1 MRRYGL
7 VLSVMFLMVS
17 AVNALAIDDSN
28 SNGERVTLKA
38 GKLAGVLH
46 DNASNAGRDG
56 AGFTPLRYMDYPN
69 AILYRPDQVGL
80 NFEHIFNGLAKGLA
94 I

>member
-1 MRRYGL
+1 MRRFGLALSIVIVL
-7 VLSVMFLMVS
+7 VL
-17 AVNALAIDDSN
+17 AVNASAMGDSN

-56 AGFTPLRYMDYPN
+56 AGFNPLRYTDY
-69 AILYRPDQVGL
+69 
-80 NFEHIFNGLAKGLA
+80 
-94 I
+94 